1 MLLQKPHKDEN
12 YVVNGK
18 LFFPKNNNTF
28 KKFLD
33 IIFNK
38 ELEIDFLKKYEEINK
53 TPPTSETD

>member
-38 ELEIDFLKKYEEINK
+38 ELEIDFIAKHNTNNK
-53 TPPTSETD
+53 THQKNETD